1 LKLLDRLKE
10 KARNLKSEL
19 GILRIAYADQ
29 RTPWSARLLIGL
41 TIGYLLSPIDLIP
54 DFIPVLGLL
63 DDLLLVPVLISL
75 SIKLIPPIVMSEARQ
90 KLQNR
95 PASSKKDNW
104 LFGLLVI
111 FLWAMVLF
119 WLGRSFGMFGE

>member
-1 LKLLDRLKE
+1 LKLLARLKE
-10 KARNLKSEL
+10 KAKNLKAEL
-19 GILRIAYADQ
+19 GVLRIAYADQ

-90 KLQNR
+90 KLQNQ
-95 PASSKKDNW
+95 PHSSKKDNW
-104 LFGLLVI
+104 FFGLLII
-111 FLWAMVLF
+111 FLWAVVLF
-119 WLGRSFGMFGE
+119 WLGRSLGMFGE